1 MKFDLVRAWKDESY
15 RRGLSEEQRSLLH
28 NPAGEI
34 ELKDGELQSIYG
46 GDLGAVGAG
55 AFSTNSS
62 NGGFGFNN
70 FNRFTLSR
78 SCSHNCSFGCDIH
91 QDFD

>member
-15 RRGLSEEQRSLLH
+15 RQGLSEEQRRLLH

-34 ELKDGELQSIYG
+34 ELRDGELRSIYG
-46 GDLGAVGAG
+46 GDLGVGAG
-55 AFSTNSS
+55 AFSATGS
-62 NGGFGFNN
+62 NCGFGFNN
-70 FNRFTLSR
+70 FNRFTLSH
-78 SCSHNCSFGCDIH
+78 SCSRNCSFGCDIH